1 MNEISFINQTKTEL
15 KEMSTLKELISFA
28 SLYEKVNDAFFSIIF
43 IDDKKMRELNK
54 QYRKIDKSTD
64 VLSFAFED
72 NEDLS
77 EGTIRM
83 LGEIYI
89 SVDRA
94 REQAELYGHSYL
106 RELAFLMIH
115 GFLHLLGYDHMN
127 DDDEKKMFDR
137 QEVILNEF
145 GITR

>member
-15 KEMSTLKELISFA
+15 KEIPTLKELISFA